1 MNDWCRFKAAELAAQ
16 PDEGRQK
23 VPGEPPSSKS
33 AISRPTSL
41 LRPGET
47 CWSVAHADRFGLIV
61 DAADYFVAAKSAM
74 LEAERSILLVGWDF
88 DLRIE
93 LVPGE
98 QSVGTPAKLGAFL
111 KYLVRRKPH
120 LQIRILKWDMAV
132 LYTMGLQLPRF
143 ALDLYWVERVR
154 LRFDSQ
160 HPWSAAH
167 HQKIAVIDNALAFCG
182 GIDMTTDRWD
192 TRDHLAQDKRR
203 RRPDGVVSGPWHDAT
218 TVVDGEAARA
228 LGALA
233 RTRWHRAT
241 GQRLAPVAG
250 TQDLWPRG
258 VRPQL
263 RDVNVG
269 IARTMPAYDGRPTIN
284 EVENFYLAAIR
295 SARKTI
301 YLESQYFASAS
312 ICNALEQRLADAD
325 GPEVVVINPLST
337 MGWLEQHTMGTARDL
352 RLTSIARAD
361 LHGRFGIFHPV
372 NGAGEP
378 IYVHAKV
385 LIIDDCLIRVGS
397 SNVNNRSMGFDTECD
412 LAVEAE
418 NPIQRVAIVEMR
430 DDLLAEHLDVD
441 PSELRLAI
449 EAAGSLLGAVRRLQK
464 PTGRSLRPIPRRE
477 VSPVEEA
484 VARSHLTDPES
495 PQDPE
500 ARITHLVKRVALRV
514 PPSAWLA
521 LGATGVAAFLC
532 ARRRRR
538 RGRDR

>member
-1 MNDWCRFKAAELAAQ
+1 LPE
-16 PDEGRQK
+16 ET
-23 VPGEPPSSKS
+23 PSSES
-33 AISRPTSL
+33 ALSRPAPV

-47 CWSVAHADRFGLIV
+47 CWRIAQADRFGLIV
-61 DAADYFVAAKSAM
+61 DAADYFAAARSSM
-74 LEAERSILLVGWDF
+74 LKAERSILLVGWDF
-88 DLRIE
+88 DLRID

-98 QSVGTPAKLGAFL
+98 ESAGAPTRLGAFL
-111 KYLVRRKPH
+111 KHLVRRKPH
-120 LQIRILKWDMAV
+120 LRIRILKWDMAV

-143 ALDLYWVERVR
+143 ALDLYWVERIR

-167 HQKIAVIDNALAFCG
+167 HQKIAVIDDALAFCG

-192 TRDHLAQDKRR
+192 TRHHLRR
-203 RRPDGVVSGPWHDAT
+203 DGRRTRPDGAISGPWHDAAA
-218 TVVDGEAARA
+218 VVDGEAARA
-228 LGALA
+228 IGELA
-233 RTRWHRAT
+233 RTRWRHAT
-241 GQRLAPVAG
+241 GQRIAPVDC
-250 TQDLWPRG
+250 TRDLWPRD
-258 VRPQL
+258 VHPQL

-269 IARTMPAYDGRPTIN
+269 IARTMPAYHGRPRIN
-284 EVENFYLAAIR
+284 EIEHLYLAAIR
-295 SARKTI
+295 SARRTI

-312 ICNALEQRLADAD
+312 ISDAIGERLSDPD
-325 GPEVVVINPLST
+325 GPEVVVVNPLST

-352 RLTSIARAD
+352 RLKSIARAD

-385 LIIDDCLIRVGS
+385 LIIDDRLIRVGS

-412 LAVEAE
+412 LAVEAQ
-418 NPIQRVAIVEMR
+418 NPTQRAAIAEMR

-441 PSELRLAI
+441 PSDLRRAI
-449 EAAGSLLGAVRRLQK
+449 EEAGSLLGAVRRLQK
-464 PTGRSLRPIPRRE
+464 PRGRSLRPIDRRE
-477 VSPVEEA
+477 VSPLEEA

-500 ARITHLVKRVALRV
+500 ARVAHLVKRVALRV

-521 LGATGVAAFLC
+521 LGAAGIAAFLY
-532 ARRRRR
+532 ARRRR
-538 RGRDR
+538 RGRRDR

>member
-1 MNDWCRFKAAELAAQ
+1 MQ
-16 PDEGRQK
+16 PE
-23 VPGEPPSSKS
+23 ETISSKS
-33 AISRPTSL
+33 APSRPAPV

-47 CWSVAHADRFGLIV
+47 CWTVAHADRFGLIV
-61 DAADYFVAAKSAM
+61 DAADYFAAARSAM
-74 LEAERSILLVGWDF
+74 LKAERSILLVGWDF
-88 DLRIE
+88 DLGID

-98 QSVGTPAKLGAFL
+98 DSAEAPTRLGAFL
-111 KYLVRRKPH
+111 KHLVRRKPH
-120 LQIRILKWDMAV
+120 LRIRMLKWDMAV

-143 ALDLYWVERVR
+143 ALDLYWVERIR

-167 HQKIAVIDNALAFCG
+167 HQKIAVIDDALAFCG

-192 TRDHLAQDKRR
+192 TRDHLTQDGRR
-203 RRPDGVVSGPWHDAT
+203 TRPDGVISEPWHDAT
-218 TVVDGEAARA
+218 TVVDDEAARA
-228 LGALA
+228 LGLLA
-233 RTRWHRAT
+233 RRRWHRAT
-241 GQRLAPVAG
+241 GQRLPPVHS
-250 TQDLWPRG
+250 TRDLWPRG

-269 IARTMPAYDGRPTIN
+269 IARTMPAHGGRAAIN
-284 EVENFYLAAIR
+284 EVEHLYLAAIR
-295 SARKTI
+295 SARETI

-312 ICNALEQRLADAD
+312 ICDALEQRLREAD
-325 GPEVVVINPLST
+325 GPEVVVVNPLST

-352 RLTSIARAD
+352 RLKSVERAD

-372 NGAGEP
+372 NRAGEP

-385 LIIDDCLIRVGS
+385 LVVDDRLIRVGS

-412 LAVEAE
+412 LAVDAQ
-418 NPIQRVAIVEMR
+418 NPEQRAAILEMR

-441 PSELRLAI
+441 PSDLRRAI

-464 PTGRSLRPIPRRE
+464 PMGRSLRPIDRRE

-500 ARITHLVKRVALRV
+500 ARVTHLVKRIALRV
-514 PPSAWLA
+514 PASAWLA
-521 LGATGVAAFLC
+521 LGATGAAALLY
-532 ARRRRR
+532 ARERRRSRR
-538 RGRDR
+538 SR

>member
-1 MNDWCRFKAAELAAQ
+1 M
-16 PDEGRQK
+16 
-23 VPGEPPSSKS
+23 
-33 AISRPTSL
+33 
-41 LRPGET
+41 
-47 CWSVAHADRFGLIV
+47 AHADRFGLIV
-61 DAADYFVAAKSAM
+61 DAADYFAAARSSM
-74 LEAERSILLVGWDF
+74 LKAQRSILLVGWDF

-98 QSVGTPAKLGAFL
+98 ESAGAPTKLGSFL
-111 KYLVRRKPH
+111 KYLIRRKPH
-120 LQIRILKWDMAV
+120 LRIRILKWDMAV
-132 LYTMGLQLPRF
+132 LYTMGLQFPRL
-143 ALDLYWVERVR
+143 ALDLRAVDRIR

-167 HQKIAVIDNALAFCG
+167 HQKIAVIDDALAFCG

-192 TRDHLAQDKRR
+192 TRDHLTRDERR
-203 RRPDGVVSGPWHDAT
+203 TRPDGTISGPWHDAT

-228 LGALA
+228 LGHLA
-233 RTRWHRAT
+233 RRRWRRAT
-241 GQRLAPVAG
+241 DQRLAPVRR
-250 TQDLWPRG
+250 TQDLWPSN
-258 VRPQL
+258 VVPQL
-263 RDVNVG
+263 RNLNAG
-269 IARTMPAYDGRPTIN
+269 IARTMPAYDGRAAIN
-284 EVENFYLAAIR
+284 EVEHLYLAAIR

-312 ICNALEQRLADAD
+312 ICDALEERLADPR

-337 MGWLEQHTMGTARDL
+337 MGWLEQQTMGTARDL
-352 RLTSIARAD
+352 RLASVERAD

-385 LIIDDCLIRVGS
+385 LIIDDKLIRVGS

-412 LAVEAE
+412 LAVEAQDPE
-418 NPIQRVAIVEMR
+418 QRAAILEMR

-441 PSELRLAI
+441 ARELRR
-449 EAAGSLLGAVRRLQK
+449 AADESGSLLRAIRRLQK
-464 PTGRSLRPIPRRE
+464 PTGRSLRPIERRE
-477 VSPVEEA
+477 VGPLEEA

-514 PPSAWLA
+514 PPSVWLA
-521 LGATGVAAFLC
+521 LVATGVAAVLYSRRRH
-532 ARRRRR
+532 ARRVRRRR
-538 RGRDR
+538 

>member
-1 MNDWCRFKAAELAAQ
+1 MNDWCRLKAAELAAR
-16 PDEGRQK
+16 PHEGKQK
-23 VPGEPPSSKS
+23 VPGEPTSSKS
-33 AISRPTSL
+33 ALSRPASV

-47 CWSVAHADRFGLIV
+47 CWTVAHADRFGLIV
-61 DAADYFVAAKSAM
+61 DAADYFAAARSAM

-88 DLRIE
+88 DLRID

-98 QSVGTPAKLGAFL
+98 QSDGAPAKLGAFL
-111 KYLVRRKPH
+111 KHLVRRKPH
-120 LQIRILKWDMAV
+120 LRIRMLKWDMAV

-143 ALDLYWVERVR
+143 ALDLYWVERIR

-167 HQKIAVIDNALAFCG
+167 HQKIAVIDDALAFCG
-182 GIDMTTDRWD
+182 GIDMTTGRWD
-192 TRDHLAQDKRR
+192 TRDHLSQDKRR
-203 RRPDGVVSGPWHDAT
+203 TRPDGVISGPWHDAT

-228 LGALA
+228 LGVLA
-233 RTRWHRAT
+233 RRRWHRAT
-241 GQRLAPVAG
+241 GQRLAPVESR
-250 TQDLWPRG
+250 QDVWPGG

-269 IARTMPAYDGRPTIN
+269 IARTMPAYDGRPAIN

-295 SARKTI
+295 SARKAI

-312 ICNALEQRLADAD
+312 ICDALEKRLRDPD

-352 RLTSIARAD
+352 RLASIARAD

-372 NGAGEP
+372 NEAGEP

-412 LAVEAE
+412 LAVEAQ
-418 NPIQRVAIVEMR
+418 NQMQRAAIVEMR

-441 PSELRLAI
+441 PSELRLGI
-449 EAAGSLLGAVRRLQK
+449 EEAGSFLGAVRRLQK
-464 PTGRSLRPIPRRE
+464 PTGRSLRPISARE

-500 ARITHLVKRVALRV
+500 ARITHLVKRVALHV

-521 LGATGVAAFLC
+521 LGATGVAAFLY
-532 ARRRRR
+532 ARRRRWR
-538 RGRDR
+538 RGR